1 MITRLLQG
9 CDERL
14 YGLAC
19 VRSNVC
25 LAEVD
30 GSGVLTLELEPCV
43 YDGLSLDKRF
53 SLSPT
58 KFPLVHVFSFLLVVA
73 LGLIMPRSA
82 IAEVHWEDKSV
93 ESYYGYVYPIK
104 YTSWTA
110 DAPYALAEYAGFDY
124 DSFSTQVSDA
134 LYEQDNGDNP
144 WTRALG
150 ETYNMAYGLGEIDAG
165 GGGGGHAFGEPEADG
180 GGAGHY
186 FGWIVEASRLYGYDS
201 IWRINLTKSEY
212 EELRAY
218 IKKWALP
225 REGGGTTISEESIK
239 ITLSTR
245 YAEFAGYNIANAVYA
260 LQNRFLNYA
269 NKHYY
274 FAEQGVLDNV
284 KIRYPNSQFDNAV
297 EFPESGELYLTR
309 NVIGDDVW
317 SVRNDYDWYYSAE
330 FNTSNKPSG
339 SIFLLPK
346 SGYVLEE
353 EVIKGSY
360 CDLYTVTLTVK
371 EGFEAYS
378 IYYANGFNN
387 AFSNLDDSYT
397 IISTT
402 KIHLGNKVTGNI
414 VIRDKVPG
422 YIATVSNIDYVP
434 SPDQPTPAPQ
444 QPEEPEE
451 PDKTPDAPIQW
462 PVITWPTIDWP
473 DITVIVPGTQPSGTT
488 PQDYTP
494 WLRQI
499 DDDIR
504 LYGDGIVAALGDLH
518 DDLEQGFSDLLT
530 GINIVTRY
538 VMHFGEQWTLHC
550 DHITDSIDDGFY
562 GLKTYF
568 GANIRWLVGEVGA
581 DLDDM
586 QSSVVSWLKRIYSR
600 IRGYPSSKPS
610 YDDDPAGWADWF
622 VDTITDILGGVIGG
636 AASVAGQALT
646 LFQRITGLFPFSLPW
661 DMYAILLLFETPAQA
676 PQFSIDWQL
685 MGDLRIAFDVDC
697 TPWDGTMQAVRA
709 VEFVAFC
716 GGLAKLSVSIVKDM
730 YGLYRESTIT

>member
-1 MITRLLQG
+1 MISRLLQG
-9 CDERL
+9 RDERL

-19 VRSNVC
+19 VRSNVG
-25 LAEVD
+25 LAEVN
-30 GSGVLTLELEPCV
+30 GSGVLALELEPCV
-43 YDGLSLDKRF
+43 YDGLGFYERS

-58 KFPLVHVFSFLLVVA
+58 KFPLVHVITFLLVAA
-73 LGLIMPRSA
+73 LGLIMPRLA
-82 IAEVHWEDKSV
+82 IAEVHWEEKSD

-124 DSFSTQVSDA
+124 DSFSVQVSDA

-165 GGGGGHAFGEPEADG
+165 GGGGGHAFGEPEAGG

-212 EELRAY
+212 EELRIY

-225 REGGGTTISEESIK
+225 RDDAMIGTISNKVISVSFEPC
-239 ITLSTR
+239 L
-245 YAEFAGYNIANAVYA
+245 A
-260 LQNRFLNYA
+260 YA
-269 NKHYY
+269 NT
-274 FAEQGVLDNV
+274 
-284 KIRYPNSQFDNAV
+284 PNSMPTKCYIADNNGNKYCFISPAYNGMV
-297 EFPESGELYLTR
+297 SAPVLTANINLNTTNVSSYDLSNYLPYIFLKAGNGTG
-309 NVIGDDVW
+309 NGVNIGDASVYLIRKGVDVSLNIETKHTSSYGGIDYPKAHLHINNAAVGDLLYGNASFSGANNGSLIQSGSCIL
-317 SVRNDYDWYYSAE
+317 SVNKSLGEKDYYSYNSASDYAGLGITPYGE
-330 FNTSNKPSG
+330 
-339 SIFLLPK
+339 
-346 SGYVLEE
+346 
-353 EVIKGSY
+353 SY
-360 CDLYTVTLTVK
+360 MPT
-371 EGFEAYS
+371 
-378 IYYANGFNN
+378 
-387 AFSNLDDSYT
+387 
-397 IISTT
+397 
-402 KIHLGNKVTGNI
+402 
-414 VIRDKVPG
+414 
-422 YIATVSNIDYVP
+422 
-434 SPDQPTPAPQ
+434 PDQPTPAPQ
-444 QPEEPEE
+444 QPEEPVE

-473 DITVIVPGTQPSGTT
+473 DITVIVPGAQPSGTT

-504 LYGDGIVAALGDLH
+504 LYGDGIVAAFGDLH

-568 GANIRWLVGEVGA
+568 GANFRWLVDEVGA

-685 MGDLRIAFDVDC
+685 MEDLRIAFDVDC

-730 YGLYRESTIT
+730 YGLYKESTIS